1 MTPIDALYHQAKRR
15 PRQTAS
21 SPAMMS
27 GPIAGWRKRASVL
40 RDILASTR
48 TDELE
53 LCETAATSAHE
64 ELAKWEDQ
72 DYTPNILARAT
83 MACPFPTS
91 PAEDIAKVIACERHA
106 EERR

>member
-40 RDILASTR
+40 RDILASSR
-48 TDELE
+48 TQLADYKVPERLKVVDELPRNT
-53 LCETAATSAHE
+53 LGKIDRRSAVSILLDDETDDAVAAE
-64 ELAKWEDQ
+64 
-72 DYTPNILARAT
+72 
-83 MACPFPTS
+83 
-91 PAEDIAKVIACERHA
+91 
-106 EERR
+106 